1 MPQGGIQDALKQAF
15 KRCGKDV
22 EYKILREKGKDAAIV
37 LTGGLS
43 RIPGL
48 RDRLQDYVIS
58 NSYPGM
64 APAVMLSKNGS
75 EDGDMDAWKGLSSL
89 SSSSA
94 GIVVTRA
101 DWLESG
107 ESVFY
112 SDR

>member
-1 MPQGGIQDALKQAF
+1 
-15 KRCGKDV
+15 
-22 EYKILREKGKDAAIV
+22 
-37 LTGGLS
+37 
-43 RIPGL
+43 
-48 RDRLQDYVIS
+48 
-58 NSYPGM
+58 M

-75 EDGDMDAWKGLSSL
+75 EDGVMDAWKGLSSL